1 MAWCGRSASGKMGEK
16 IPLNKNKYIKN
27 QTKWLIGVV
36 VVAALGSL
44 AYLGTSTDL
53 FKGSLRGEKSG
64 LPAVTEA
71 QCNKLQEWDNQGVL
85 SNKMKNAY
93 PYQLACI
100 KQYGKLLPTWITSDT
115 CRSLLANWKGKSLPL
130 PPHPPATMGPDYPE
144 GSSEYICSLKYPAEW
159 K

>member
-16 IPLNKNKYIKN
+16 IPLNKNKYMKN

-71 QCNKLQEWDNQGVL
+71 QCKMIMQKKFNQGYLEYSEQKYYASCRNSYPSLFPFVNINICQDVKKL
-85 SNKMKNAY
+85 IDGGNLAKDQNLGSKAY
-93 PYQLACI
+93 KCEKDFPSVWYGFASPQSCKAI
-100 KQYGKLLPTWITSDT
+100 K
-115 CRSLLANWKGKSLPL
+115 
-130 PPHPPATMGPDYPE
+130 
-144 GSSEYICSLKYPAEW
+144 
-159 K
+159 